1 MNLNQT
7 TVESLEESNMTPTP
21 EYDVTAF
28 SNPVGSGNLA
38 TKPPVNYLSSIF
50 GGDLNQM
57 LNKIY
62 EYTKQLHEDS
72 FPDHP
77 DHVEAP

>member
-1 MNLNQT
+1 
-7 TVESLEESNMTPTP
+7 MTPTP
-21 EYDVTAF
+21 EYDVASF
-28 SNPVGSGNLA
+28 GGVDPGKPA
-38 TKPPVNYLSSIF
+38 TKAPVNYLASIF